1 MSDTQDFDLAKLFQG
16 ILAALRREREN
27 LNRADQIN
35 QNHGDHMVSIFEV
48 AVKATEE
55 RRDADLADKIDYA
68 ANSLSTLRENG
79 SAQEYQRG
87 LRILAE
93 QFRQRDI
100 GFDTL
105 LPYVRAASREKAQ
118 TGDGQDDPRS
128 AEVLKALLSALS
140 AWDKDAQIQDSEEA
154 VKTGDLDI
162 GYLMGMGIAYM
173 QAKQKGG
180 DRLDVL
186 AETAV
191 SATPLGRVPHRHRSG
206 MLVMRTLLAAVT
218 QTGKK
223 DA

>member
-1 MSDTQDFDLAKLFQG
+1 MSNTQDFDLAKLFQD

-27 LNRADQIN
+27 LNRADEVN
-35 QNHGDHMVSIFEV
+35 QNHGDHMVSIFDV
-48 AVKATEE
+48 AVKAAEE
-55 RRDADLADKIDYA
+55 RRDADLADKIEYA
-68 ANSLSTLRENG
+68 ANSLSALRENG
-79 SAQEYQRG
+79 SAQEYHRG

-100 GFDTL
+100 GFDIL
-105 LPYVRAASREKAQ
+105 MPYVRAASREKTQ

-140 AWDKDAQIQDSEEA
+140 AWDKDDQIQDSGSP

-162 GYLMGMGIAYM
+162 GYLMGMGIAFM

-191 SATPLGRVPHRHRSG
+191 SATPLSRVPHRHRSG
-206 MLVMRTLLAAVT
+206 MLVMRTLLAAVS
-218 QTGKK
+218 QAGEK
-223 DA
+223 DT

>member
-1 MSDTQDFDLAKLFQG
+1 MADTQDFDLVMLFQG

-27 LNRADQIN
+27 LNRVDEIN

-48 AVKATEE
+48 AVKAAEE
-55 RRDADLADKIDYA
+55 RRDADLADKIEYA
-68 ANSLSTLRENG
+68 ANSLSALRANG

-105 LPYVRAASREKAQ
+105 LPYVRSASREKTQ
-118 TGDGQDDPRS
+118 TGDGQDDLRS

-140 AWDKDAQIQDSEEA
+140 AWDKDAQLQDSGMA

-162 GYLMGMGIAYM
+162 GYLMGMGIAFM

-191 SATPLGRVPHRHRSG
+191 SATPLVRVPHRHRSG
-206 MLVMRTLLAAVT
+206 KLVMRTLLATVS
-218 QTGKK
+218 QTGEK